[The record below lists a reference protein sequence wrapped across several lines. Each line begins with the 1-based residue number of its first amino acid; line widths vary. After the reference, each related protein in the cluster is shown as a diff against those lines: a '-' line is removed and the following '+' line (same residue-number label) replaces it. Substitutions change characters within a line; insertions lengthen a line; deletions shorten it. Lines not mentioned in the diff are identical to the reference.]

1 MKLYYSLFIHKW
13 TFHLIPSL
21 HLYIETNSPLS
32 HDRVVKDGVSG
43 VYFSIQWGKWLIT
56 IGVYKKLK
64 IWKN

>member
-13 TFHLIPSL
+13 TFYLIPSL
-21 HLYIETNSPLS
+21 NLYVESNSPLE
-32 HDRVVKDGVSG
+32 HHRLIKDGISG